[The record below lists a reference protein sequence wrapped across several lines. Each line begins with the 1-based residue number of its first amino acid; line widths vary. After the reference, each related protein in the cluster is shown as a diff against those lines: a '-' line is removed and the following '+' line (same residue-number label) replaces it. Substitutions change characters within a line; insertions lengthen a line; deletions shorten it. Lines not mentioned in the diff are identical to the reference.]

1 MNRVRTGDRAEPVRL
16 SAVCCDIDGVLF
28 RGGAPVPGASDF
40 LQELARRRVP
50 LALLTNHA
58 EARPSA
64 LAARVR
70 ELGYPLPRENVV
82 TSAIVVAHALRAEG
96 VGAAYVVGGPVL
108 KAALARAGI
117 AVARAD
123 EPADVVV
130 VGFIARAASN
140 DLAEAVRRVVVGG
153 ARFVA
158 TNDDVL
164 VPTREGFGLE
174 TGAWLALLRAAG
186 AGTPAVLG
194 KPAATAFA
202 YALERLGVPARRTL
216 MVGDTLGT
224 DIVGANAVGM
234 PTCRVR
240 SGNAPSD
247 SAADAVADM
256 VFDDVRGLAASWSVH
271 DPFAIA

>member
-1 MNRVRTGDRAEPVRL
+1 MNQVRTEDRAEPVHL

-82 TSAIVVAHALRAEG
+82 TSATVVAHALRTEG

-108 KAALARAGI
+108 KAALTRGGI

-140 DLAEAVRRVVVGG
+140 DLAEAVRRVGGG
-153 ARFVA
+153 ARFIA

-216 MVGDTLGT
+216 MVGDTLDT

-247 SAADAVADM
+247 SAADAVANM
-256 VFDDVRGLAASWSVH
+256 VFDDVRALAASWSVH

>member
-1 MNRVRTGDRAEPVRL
+1 MREGRIGDRAEPVRL

-28 RGGAPVPGASDF
+28 RGGAPVRGASDF
-40 LQELARRRVP
+40 LRELARRHVP

-64 LAARVR
+64 LATRVR

-82 TSAIVVAHALRAEG
+82 TSAIVVTHTLRAEG
-96 VGAAYVVGGPVL
+96 VDAAYVVGGPVL
-108 KAALARAGI
+108 KATLARGGI

-130 VGFIARAASN
+130 IGFIARAASIE
-140 DLAEAVRRVVVGG
+140 LAEAVRRIVDG
-153 ARFVA
+153 ARFIA

-186 AGTPAVLG
+186 AGTPSVLG
-194 KPAATAFA
+194 KPAAAAFS
-202 YALERLGVPARRTL
+202 YALGLLGVPARRTL

-224 DIVGANAVGM
+224 DIIGAKAVGM

-256 VFDDVRGLAASWSVH
+256 AFDDVSALTASWLVR
-271 DPFAIA
+271 DPFAFA